1 MFFDMGSTG
10 TVATVAS
17 YQLVKAKDD
26 YEANPQLTIRGIG
39 FDPTLGGNA
48 FTVRLAKHLA
58 KLFLQQTKKDVFTSP
73 KAILKI
79 YKEADRVKN
88 VLSANADHTAQVEGL
103 MDDVDFKAKVTR
115 EEFENMC
122 SDLFDRVKATVEDAI
137 KFSEITNV

>member
-1 MFFDMGSTG
+1 M
-10 TVATVAS
+10 
-17 YQLVKAKDD
+17 
-26 YEANPQLTIRGIG
+26 
-39 FDPTLGGNA
+39 GGNA

-58 KLFLQQTKKDVFTSP
+58 KLFFQQTKKDVFTNP

-115 EEFENMC
+115 DEFENMC
-122 SDLFDRVKATVEDAI
+122 SDLFDRVKATVEDAM
-137 KFSEITNV
+137 KFSEITNVIYKNII

>member
-1 MFFDMGSTG
+1 MGKYYNNKKRFKKYDLDFKKLDS
-10 TVATVAS
+10 
-17 YQLVKAKDD
+17 
-26 YEANPQLTIRGIG
+26 

-58 KLFLQQTKKDVFTSP
+58 KLFLQQTKKDVFTNP

-115 EEFENMC
+115 DEFENMC
-122 SDLFDRVKATVEDAI
+122 SDLFDRVKATVEDAM
-137 KFSEITNV
+137 KFSEITNVKHKHIV

>member
-1 MFFDMGSTG
+1 MGKYYNNSNKRFKTYDLN
-10 TVATVAS
+10 S
-17 YQLVKAKDD
+17 NKL
-26 YEANPQLTIRGIG
+26 NS

-58 KLFLQQTKKDVFTSP
+58 KLFFQQTKKDVFTNP

-115 EEFENMC
+115 DEFENMC
-122 SDLFDRVKATVEDAI
+122 SDLFDRVKATVEDAM
-137 KFSEITNV
+137 KFSEITNVKYKHIILFYVI